1 MFELLI
7 VGNIN
12 TSEYISNVKKYAEDS
27 WISADVIQEYIEKGE
42 KFGR

>member
-1 MFELLI
+1 MVEFAGI
-7 VGNIN
+7 IGC
-12 TSEYISNVKKYAEDS
+12 EYISNVKKYAEDS